1 MEHFSCSSMWIPHHR
16 TVLLRLVV
24 FKGSRI
30 GSISFLLSLNRRAS
44 GCTCLLLFESW
55 SHVCLSPWS
64 TRSPLIFTAV
74 SVCSLSCSCVV
85 VLWLRPAT
93 VLLHSADSLMCV
105 CVCVRV
111 ILCLSVFAC
120 GLGCLL
126 LYSSS
131 FLSHWD
137 AVVASNWPLK
147 TDFWATVTGIRW
159 STSGPLKSPQSGTHG
174 SRVHSV
180 PLADDACRAL
190 CSLILLQTCGSHS
203 EECGEVGK
211 GGVTIWDPAFRSG

>member
-120 GLGCLL
+120 GLGPWPWAPVGHLALYLL
-126 LYSSS
+126 FSG
-131 FLSHWD
+131 
-137 AVVASNWPLK
+137 VCVCVCVCVCVAGSGLR
-147 TDFWATVTGIRW
+147 IR
-159 STSGPLKSPQSGTHG
+159 
-174 SRVHSV
+174 
-180 PLADDACRAL
+180 
-190 CSLILLQTCGSHS
+190 
-203 EECGEVGK
+203 
-211 GGVTIWDPAFRSG
+211 